1 MEWAYPLPT
10 FPEIRMTTKTQPS
23 ESVQDQMTAQL
34 EATFKLIDCVDQQLQ
49 PADNG
54 KMPQTVP
61 CETESARIMVI
72 DDEAVNI
79 RVIQKYLQQ
88 AGYVHI
94 RGITDPSFAMAG
106 IAIEQPDVILLDVMM
121 PRISGLELLATIR
134 SSPATSHLPVIILT
148 ASCDRETK
156 LAVLE
161 RGATDFLAKPVDPC
175 ELGPRVRNALTVKK
189 YHDSLRNYAQTMEDA
204 VRRRTAELEASR
216 RDVIYCLARAAE
228 LRDDDTGHHVLRV
241 GKYAAVIGRGIGLD
255 EPTVEML
262 EQAAQL
268 HDIGKIGIPDEI
280 LLKPGKLDPEQYERM
295 QKHVGLGQKIIQP
308 LSQADW
314 ETLKHHVEIGQKV
327 FEHSRSPLLR
337 MAARIA
343 LTHHERWNGQGYPLG
358 LAREDIPLEGRITAV
373 ADVFDALSSRRPYK
387 KPFPIDKCF
396 EIIEADR
403 GEHFDPAMVD
413 AFLAQRQAIAD
424 IQIRFADV
432 L

>member
-1 MEWAYPLPT
+1 MS
-10 FPEIRMTTKTQPS
+10 TKTPV
-23 ESVQDQMTAQL
+23 SVTTQDPMTAQL
-34 EATFKLIDCVDQQLQ
+34 ESTIKLVECVDEQQ
-49 PADNG
+49 PAGSGENPLTSPSEADI
-54 KMPQTVP
+54 
-61 CETESARIMVI
+61 ARILVV

-79 RVIQKYLQQ
+79 KVIQKYLQQ
-88 AGYVHI
+88 AGYSHI
-94 RGITDPSFAMAG
+94 RGITDPTFAIAG

-121 PRISGLELLATIR
+121 PRISGLELLSSIR
-134 SSPATSHLPVIILT
+134 SNPTTAHLPVIILT

-175 ELGPRVRNALTVKK
+175 ELAPRVRNALMVKK
-189 YHDSLRNYAQTMEDA
+189 SHDSLRNYAQALEDA
-204 VRRRTAELEASR
+204 VRHRTAELEASR
-216 RDVIYCLARAAE
+216 RDVIFCLARAAE

-241 GKYAAVIGRGIGLD
+241 GKYAAVIGRAVGLD

-280 LLKPGKLDPEQYERM
+280 LLKPGKLDPEQFERM
-295 QKHVGLGQKIIQP
+295 QKHVGMGQKIIEP

-314 ETLKHHVEIGQKV
+314 ETLKHHVQIGQKV
-327 FEHSRSPLLR
+327 LDSSRSPLLR

-373 ADVFDALSSRRPYK
+373 ADVFDALSSKRPYK

-403 GEHFDPAMVD
+403 GEHFDPAVVD
-413 AFLAQRQAIAD
+413 AFLSQRQAIAD
-424 IQIRFADV
+424 IQMRFADV

>member
-1 MEWAYPLPT
+1 
-10 FPEIRMTTKTQPS
+10 MTTQAHSTV
-23 ESVQDQMTAQL
+23 SVQDQMTAQV
-34 EATFKLIDCVDQQLQ
+34 EATIKLIEAVDAQLQ
-49 PADNG
+49 PTD
-54 KMPQTVP
+54 TVP
-61 CETESARIMVI
+61 LPSTSSNGAETARILVI
-72 DDEAVNI
+72 DDEAINI
-79 RVIQKYLQQ
+79 KVIQKYLQQ
-88 AGYVHI
+88 AGYAHI
-94 RGITDPSFAMAG
+94 RGITDPTFALAG
-106 IAIEQPDVILLDVMM
+106 IGIEQPDVILLDVMM
-121 PRISGLELLATIR
+121 PKISGLELLSSIR
-134 SSPATSHLPVIILT
+134 ANPATSHLPVIILT
-148 ASCDRETK
+148 ASSDRETR

-175 ELGPRVRNALTVKK
+175 ELGPRVRNALVVKK
-189 YHDSLRNYAQTMEDA
+189 YHDSLRNYAQTLEDA
-204 VRRRTAELEASR
+204 VRSRTAELESSR

-241 GKYAAVIGRGIGLD
+241 GKYAAVIGRTLGLD
-255 EPTVEML
+255 DYSVEML

-280 LLKPGKLDPEQYERM
+280 LLKPGRLDPEQYARM
-295 QKHVGLGQKIIQP
+295 QKHVGLGQKIIEP

-327 FEHSRSPLLR
+327 FDKSRSPLLK

-343 LTHHERWNGQGYPLG
+343 LTHHERWDGQGYPLG
-358 LAREDIPLEGRITAV
+358 LAKEDIPIEGRITAV

-387 KPFPIDKCF
+387 KPLPIDKCF

-403 GEHFDPAMVD
+403 GEHFDPAVVD
-413 AFLAQRQAIAD
+413 AFLSQRQAIAD

>member
-1 MEWAYPLPT
+1 MS
-10 FPEIRMTTKTQPS
+10 TKTPV
-23 ESVQDQMTAQL
+23 SVTAQDPMTAQL
-34 EATFKLIDCVDQQLQ
+34 ENTIKLVECVDEQQ
-49 PADNG
+49 PAGAGENPLTSPSEADI
-54 KMPQTVP
+54 
-61 CETESARIMVI
+61 ARILVV

-79 RVIQKYLQQ
+79 KVIQKYLQQ
-88 AGYVHI
+88 AGYSHI
-94 RGITDPSFAMAG
+94 RGITDPTFAIAG

-121 PRISGLELLATIR
+121 PRISGLELLSSIR
-134 SSPATSHLPVIILT
+134 SNPATAHLPVIILT

-175 ELGPRVRNALTVKK
+175 ELAPRVRNALMVKK
-189 YHDSLRNYAQTMEDA
+189 SHDSLRNYAQALEDA
-204 VRRRTAELEASR
+204 VRHRTAELEASR
-216 RDVIYCLARAAE
+216 RDVIFCLARAAE
-228 LRDDDTGHHVLRV
+228 MRDDDTGHHVMRV
-241 GKYAAVIGRGIGLD
+241 GKYAAAIGRAMGLD
-255 EPTVEML
+255 EPTAEML

-295 QKHVGLGQKIIQP
+295 QKHVGLGQKIIEP

-314 ETLKHHVEIGQKV
+314 ETLKHHVNIGQKV
-327 FEHSRSPLLR
+327 LDSSRSPLLR

-387 KPFPIDKCF
+387 KPLPIDKCF

-403 GEHFDPAMVD
+403 GEHFDPAVVD
-413 AFLAQRQAIAD
+413 AFLSQRQAIAD

>member
-1 MEWAYPLPT
+1 MSLKT
-10 FPEIRMTTKTQPS
+10 HSGMT
-23 ESVQDQMTAQL
+23 VQDQMTAQV
-34 EATFKLIDCVDQQLQ
+34 EATIRLIDAVDEQML
-49 PADNG
+49 PANSES
-54 KMPQTVP
+54 MPHAAP
-61 CETESARIMVI
+61 CETATARILVI
-72 DDEAVNI
+72 DDEQVNI
-79 RVIQKYLQQ
+79 KVIQKYLKQ
-88 AGYVHI
+88 AGYPQV
-94 RGITDPSFAMAG
+94 RGITDPTFAMAG

-121 PRISGLELLATIR
+121 PRVSGLELLASIR
-134 SSPATSHLPVIILT
+134 ADQTTAHLPVIILT

-175 ELGPRVRNALTVKK
+175 ELAPRVRNALVVKK
-189 YHDSLRNYAQTMEDA
+189 YHDGLRDYAGALEDA

-241 GKYAAVIGRGIGLD
+241 GKYAAVIGRALGLD
-255 EPTVEML
+255 EATVEML

-295 QKHVGLGQKIIQP
+295 QKHVGLGQKIIEP

-327 FEHSRSPLLR
+327 LDTSRSPLLR
-337 MAARIA
+337 MAGRIA

-358 LAREDIPLEGRITAV
+358 LAGTDIPLEGRITAV
-373 ADVFDALSSRRPYK
+373 ADVFDALSSKRHYK

-403 GEHFDPAMVD
+403 GEHFDPTVVD
-413 AFLAQRQAIAD
+413 AFLRQRQAIAD

>member
-1 MEWAYPLPT
+1 MK
-10 FPEIRMTTKTQPS
+10 TTIPS
-23 ESVQDQMTAQL
+23 SVTVQDQMTAQL
-34 EATFKLIDCVDQQLQ
+34 EATIKLIDCVDTQVQ
-49 PADNG
+49 PSDAG
-54 KMPQTVP
+54 QMPHASP
-61 CETESARIMVI
+61 CEAEAARIMVI

-79 RVIQKYLQQ
+79 KVIQKYLQQ
-88 AGYVHI
+88 AGYSHV
-94 RGITDPSFAMAG
+94 RGITDPTFAIAG
-106 IAIEQPDVILLDVMM
+106 IGIEQPDVILLDVMM
-121 PRISGLELLATIR
+121 PRVSGLELLSSIR
-134 SSPATSHLPVIILT
+134 SNPAMAHLPVIILT

-161 RGATDFLAKPVDPC
+161 RGATDFLAKPVDPY
-175 ELGPRVRNALTVKK
+175 ELGPRVRNALMVKK
-189 YHDSLRNYAQTMEDA
+189 YHDSLRNYAGALEDA

-228 LRDDDTGHHVLRV
+228 MRDDDTGHHVLRV
-241 GKYAAVIGRGIGLD
+241 GKYAAVIGRAMGLD
-255 EPTVEML
+255 EPAVEML

-295 QKHVGLGQKIIQP
+295 QKHVGLGQKIIEP

-327 FEHSRSPLLR
+327 LDNSRSPLLR

-343 LTHHERWNGQGYPLG
+343 LTHHERWNGTGYPLG
-358 LAREDIPLEGRITAV
+358 LAKEDIPLEGRITAV

-387 KPFPIDKCF
+387 KPFPIDQCF
-396 EIIEADR
+396 EIIEKER
-403 GEHFDPAMVD
+403 GEHFDPAVVD
-413 AFLAQRQAIAD
+413 VFLSQRQAIAD

-432 L
+432 M

>member
-1 MEWAYPLPT
+1 
-10 FPEIRMTTKTQPS
+10 
-23 ESVQDQMTAQL
+23 MTAQL
-34 EATFKLIDCVDQQLQ
+34 EAAIKLVDSVDKQVQ
-49 PADNG
+49 PAG
-54 KMPQTVP
+54 SEQIPLSLP
-61 CETESARIMVI
+61 CEAEAARILVV
-72 DDEAVNI
+72 DDEPVNI
-79 RVIQKYLQQ
+79 KVIQKYLQQ
-88 AGYVHI
+88 AGYPHV
-94 RGITDPSFAMAG
+94 RGISDPTFALAG
-106 IAIEQPDVILLDVMM
+106 IAIEQPDVILLDVVM
-121 PRISGLELLATIR
+121 PRVSGLELLSSIR
-134 SSPATSHLPVIILT
+134 ANPATAHLPVIILT

-175 ELGPRVRNALTVKK
+175 ELGPRVRNALMVKK
-189 YHDSLRNYAQTMEDA
+189 SHDSLRNYAQTLEAA
-204 VRRRTAELEASR
+204 VRQRTAELEASR

-241 GKYAAVIGRGIGLD
+241 GKYAAVIGRAIGLD
-255 EPTVEML
+255 EPTVEIL

-268 HDIGKIGIPDEI
+268 HDIGKIGIPDAI

-295 QKHVGLGQKIIQP
+295 QKHVGLGQKIIEP
-308 LSQADW
+308 FSQADW

-327 FEHSRSPLLR
+327 LDTSRSPLLR
-337 MAARIA
+337 MAGRIA

-358 LAREDIPLEGRITAV
+358 LAGEDIPLEGRITAV

-403 GEHFDPAMVD
+403 GEHFDPAIVD

-424 IQIRFADV
+424 IQIRFAD
-432 L
+432 LL

>member
-1 MEWAYPLPT
+1 M
-10 FPEIRMTTKTQPS
+10 I
-23 ESVQDQMTAQL
+23 AQL
-34 EATFKLIDCVDQQLQ
+34 EATKRLMEAIEEPSQ
-49 PADNG
+49 PASTG
-54 KMPQTVP
+54 QMPHPVP
-61 CETESARIMVI
+61 CETATARILVI

-79 RVIQKYLQQ
+79 KVIQKYLQQ
-88 AGYVHI
+88 GGYTQI
-94 RGITDPSFAMAG
+94 RGITDPTFALAG
-106 IAIEQPDVILLDVMM
+106 IDIEQPDVILLDVMM
-121 PRISGLELLATIR
+121 PRISGLELLASIR
-134 SSPATSHLPVIILT
+134 ANPSTSHLPVIILT

-175 ELGPRVRNALTVKK
+175 ELGPRVRNALMVKR
-189 YHDSLRNYAQTMEDA
+189 YHDSLRNYAQTLEDA
-204 VRRRTAELEASR
+204 VRNRTAELESSR

-241 GKYAAVIGRGIGLD
+241 GKYAAVIGRAIGLD
-255 EPTVEML
+255 EPAVEML

-295 QKHVGLGQKIIQP
+295 QKHVGLGQKIIEP
-308 LSQADW
+308 ISQADW

-327 FEHSRSPLLR
+327 LDISRSPLLR
-337 MAARIA
+337 MASRIA

-358 LAREDIPLEGRITAV
+358 LAKEDIPLEGRITAV

-387 KPFPIDKCF
+387 KPFPIDQCF
-396 EIIEADR
+396 AIIEADR
-403 GEHFDPAMVD
+403 GEHFDPAIVD

>member
-1 MEWAYPLPT
+1 MS
-10 FPEIRMTTKTQPS
+10 TTIHSNAT
-23 ESVQDQMTAQL
+23 VQDQMTAQM
-34 EATFKLIDCVDQQLQ
+34 EATIKLIDAVDGQMQ
-49 PADNG
+49 PASSSP
-54 KMPQTVP
+54 MPQPTP
-61 CETESARIMVI
+61 CETETARILVI

-79 RVIQKYLQQ
+79 KVIQKYLQQ
-88 AGYVHI
+88 AGYSQI
-94 RGITDPSFAMAG
+94 RGITDPTFALMG
-106 IAIEQPDVILLDVMM
+106 ISIEQPDVILLDVMM
-121 PRISGLELLATIR
+121 PRVSGLELLASIR
-134 SSPATSHLPVIILT
+134 SNPTTAHLPVIILT

-175 ELGPRVRNALTVKK
+175 ELGPRVRNALVVKK
-189 YHDSLRNYAQTMEDA
+189 YHDGLRNYAQTLEDA
-204 VRRRTAELEASR
+204 VRNRTAELEASR

-241 GKYAAVIGRGIGLD
+241 GKYAAVIGRAIGLS
-255 EPTVEML
+255 EPDVEML

-295 QKHVGLGQKIIQP
+295 QKHVGLGQKIIEP

-327 FEHSRSPLLR
+327 LDSSRSPLLR
-337 MAARIA
+337 MAGRIA

-358 LAREDIPLEGRITAV
+358 LAGEDIPLEGRITAV

-403 GEHFDPAMVD
+403 GQHFDPAMVD
-413 AFLAQRQAIAD
+413 AFLSQRQAIAD

>member
-1 MEWAYPLPT
+1 MS
-10 FPEIRMTTKTQPS
+10 TTIHSNAT
-23 ESVQDQMTAQL
+23 VQDQMTAQM
-34 EATFKLIDCVDQQLQ
+34 EATIKLIDAVEGQMPPANSNPMPQ
-49 PADNG
+49 PA
-54 KMPQTVP
+54 P
-61 CETESARIMVI
+61 CETETARILVI

-79 RVIQKYLQQ
+79 KVIQKYLQQ
-88 AGYVHI
+88 AGYSQI
-94 RGITDPSFAMAG
+94 RGITDPTFALAG

-121 PRISGLELLATIR
+121 PRVSGIELLASIR
-134 SSPATSHLPVIILT
+134 SDPTTAHLPVIILT

-175 ELGPRVRNALTVKK
+175 ELGPRVRNALVVKK
-189 YHDSLRNYAQTMEDA
+189 YHDGLRNYAQTLEDA
-204 VRRRTAELEASR
+204 VRNRTAELEASR

-241 GKYAAVIGRGIGLD
+241 GKYAAVIGRAIGLS
-255 EPTVEML
+255 EPDVEML

-295 QKHVGLGQKIIQP
+295 QKHVGLGQKIIEP

-327 FEHSRSPLLR
+327 LDSSRSPLLR
-337 MAARIA
+337 MAGRIA

-358 LAREDIPLEGRITAV
+358 LAGEDIPLEGRITAV